1 MIGKTNFCPPPDPAI
16 GKRVGVSSPRSLLLE
31 SWPTTCMS
39 LTCLLSTA
47 SPQIA
52 LECGQSPF
60 HRAAAPPVQQAR
72 MLSGPAP
79 ISKEKRLSN
88 AKGTRPEFSALRL
101 RVRRSR
107 SLAQTIELQANW
119 NESSDQLMISHWDW
133 KHPSAKLQRSMGAV
147 EQSVFPDF

>member
-1 MIGKTNFCPPPDPAI
+1 MIGKTNFCSPLDPAI
-16 GKRVGVSSPRSLLLE
+16 GEGRRFVTSLAIARVVA
-31 SWPTTCMS
+31 TTCMS

-88 AKGTRPEFSALRL
+88 AKGTRPKFSALRL